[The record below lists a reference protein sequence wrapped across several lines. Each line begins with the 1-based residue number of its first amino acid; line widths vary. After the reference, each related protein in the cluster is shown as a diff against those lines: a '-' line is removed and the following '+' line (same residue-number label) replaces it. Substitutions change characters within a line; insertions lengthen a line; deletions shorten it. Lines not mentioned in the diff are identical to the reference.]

1 MLRIRRRKKEKEKE
15 KEKNRE
21 LTTAECLSFMKVHLI
36 AVVAGS
42 VAVGR
47 VRLAVLR
54 FSRGMTCIT
63 FSSSSFPSFSLAF
76 SLFLSAYVL
85 W

>member
-1 MLRIRRRKKEKEKE
+1 
-15 KEKNRE
+15 
-21 LTTAECLSFMKVHLI
+21 MKVHLI

-42 VAVGR
+42 VAVGG

-76 SLFLSAYVL
+76 SLFLSAQCLVVTQDDQHEESANEKL
-85 W
+85 RVMIMIFS